1 MTFTEQDSQEILDEL
16 NEEEAPDPVDQMFG
30 AIGDLGENLIDPDT
44 VLGPTFGGGDKWWQV
59 PRILPPPFGG
69 LLGAIGGLAEQA
81 FPSDPSMTPPTVPT
95 LDALITQE
103 LITGD

>member
-30 AIGDLGENLIDPDT
+30 AIGDLGENLVDPNV

-59 PRILPPPFGG
+59 PTLLPPPFGG
-69 LLGAIGGLAEQA
+69 LLGAYRWSGRTGV
-81 FPSDPSMTPPTVPT
+81 PSRSVNDTYDS
-95 LDALITQE
+95 AH
-103 LITGD
+103 TGHTDHSGTDYGR